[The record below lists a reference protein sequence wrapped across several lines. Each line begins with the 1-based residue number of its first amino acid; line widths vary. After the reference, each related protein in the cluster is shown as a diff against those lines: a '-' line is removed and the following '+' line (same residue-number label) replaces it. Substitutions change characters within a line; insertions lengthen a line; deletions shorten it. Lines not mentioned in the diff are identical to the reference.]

1 MRILRES
8 KLQLKISQIIT
19 TFSSKT
25 DLSPR
30 GLISLLMLTYDLIN
44 VSICD
49 EFAQESFFQGL
60 I

>member
-1 MRILRES
+1 MKILRES

-30 GLISLLMLTYDLIN
+30 GLISLLMLTYDLIS

-49 EFAQESFFQGL
+49 EFAQ
-60 I
+60 